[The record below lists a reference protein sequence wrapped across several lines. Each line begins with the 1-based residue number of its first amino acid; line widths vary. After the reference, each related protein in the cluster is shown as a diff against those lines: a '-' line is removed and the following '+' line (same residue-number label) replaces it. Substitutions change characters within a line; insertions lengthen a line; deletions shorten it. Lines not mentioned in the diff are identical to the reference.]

1 MTSNYI
7 FSLFISISVLLLMS
21 ILLATSDQPQKN
33 YIVYFGE
40 HTGRRTADQIL
51 ETHHSYLSSVKET
64 DEEAKASL
72 IYSYKHTI
80 NGFAA
85 SLTPWEASQLNE
97 LEEVV
102 SVIESR
108 PYKTHTTRSWEF
120 AGLNEA
126 AAYNPSLLAP
136 RFGAGKDASIN
147 EDLLHRAGYGKSVI
161 VGVLD
166 SGIWPEARSFNDE
179 GMEPIPETWKGIC
192 QTGQEF
198 NSSHCNNSRLAI
210 HGPARVEARSFI
222 EGWQTRNCIS
232 RFEKF
237 GKYLLHAFVWI
248 LWGERNNRIFRDLA
262 SDVHKLAWRIAL
274 AIGRWVTA
282 NGDATSDEFGNWMR
296 VWHLPKIIGA
306 RYYVKGFE
314 RHFGEL
320 NATEDYRSPRDKD
333 GHGTHVSSIA
343 VGRQV
348 GNASAFGGFAYGTA
362 SGGAPLARLA
372 VYKVCWPFP
381 GQEKAMGNVCSQED
395 MLAAMD
401 DAIADGVHV
410 ISISIGSDDL
420 LKHTDDAISI
430 GAFHALKKDVVVA
443 CSAGNSGPTPA
454 SLSNPAP
461 WIITVGASSVDRA
474 FLGSVVLGN
483 GKVITGQTVTPY
495 KLPKRLPLIYA
506 SDATYPW
513 VKPNETN
520 QCLPNSL
527 SPEKVKGKI
536 VLCIRGTLFRV
547 MKGMEVKRA
556 GGAGFILG
564 NSAEFGDGVYL
575 EPHVLPTT
583 ALSYKDTLEVINYL
597 NSTKNNSTA
606 TLVEPQTVFGFGP
619 APLMAEFTSRGP
631 NIVHP
636 SVLKPDI
643 TAPGL
648 NILAAW
654 SEASPP
660 SKISEDR
667 RVVKYN
673 FDSGTSMSCP
683 HVAGLAALVKAIH
696 PTWSTATIRSAIM
709 TTATVKNNK
718 GEAISN
724 QSGDKATPF
733 EYGSGHFRPSK
744 AADPGLVYDASYI
757 DYLLYLC
764 SYGVKNADA
773 RFKCPESSPPTHDLN
788 YPSVS
793 VSKLNG
799 TVTVKRTVT
808 NHGGGGKAVYLFGA
822 KAPAGLS
829 VKARP
834 SVLEFGGIGERKSF
848 ELTIRV
854 RNLTK
859 AKAGLKDGFG
869 FGWFSWRDDY
879 HVVRSPIVISLA

>member
-1 MTSNYI
+1 MTRNNI
-7 FSLFISISVLLLMS
+7 FSLLISLS
-21 ILLATSDQPQKN
+21 ILLISPFLVTCDEHQKN

-40 HTGRRTADQIL
+40 HSGERTTDEIL
-51 ETHHSYLSSVKET
+51 ETHHSYLSSVKENV
-64 DEEAKASL
+64 EEAKASL

-85 SLTPWEASQLNE
+85 SLTPQQASQLNE

-136 RFGAGKDASIN
+136 RYGSGKDTLMN

-166 SGIWPEARSFNDE
+166 SGIWPEAKSFSDE
-179 GMEPIPETWKGIC
+179 GMDPIPETWKGIC

-198 NSSHCNNSRLAI
+198 NSSHCN
-210 HGPARVEARSFI
+210 
-222 EGWQTRNCIS
+222 
-232 RFEKF
+232 K
-237 GKYLLHAFVWI
+237 
-248 LWGERNNRIFRDLA
+248 
-262 SDVHKLAWRIAL
+262 
-274 AIGRWVTA
+274 
-282 NGDATSDEFGNWMR
+282 
-296 VWHLPKIIGA
+296 KIIGA
-306 RYYVKGFE
+306 RYYLNGFE
-314 RHFGEL
+314 SLYGKL

-333 GHGTHVSSIA
+333 GHGTHVASIA
-343 VGRQV
+343 AGRQV
-348 GNASAFGGFAYGTA
+348 GNASAFGGFARGTA
-362 SGGAPLARLA
+362 SGGAPLARIS

-381 GQEKAMGNVCSQED
+381 GEEKAMGNICMQED

-430 GAFHALKKDVVVA
+430 GAFHALKKNVVVA

-461 WIITVGASSVDRA
+461 WIITVGASRTNSDTIQAPQNLPTNLRIRSIA
-474 FLGSVVLGN
+474 PM
-483 GKVITGQTVTPY
+483 GQTE
-495 KLPKRLPLIYA
+495 R
-506 SDATYPW
+506 
-513 VKPNETN
+513 N
-520 QCLPNSL
+520 QPMLPNSL

-536 VLCIRGTLFRV
+536 VLCMRGTPFRV

-583 ALSYKDTLEVINYL
+583 ALSYKDTIEVINYI
-597 NSTKNNSTA
+597 NSTNNNATA
-606 TLVEPQTVFGFGP
+606 NLVEPQTVFGFGP

-660 SKISEDR
+660 SKISEDG
-667 RVVKYN
+667 RVVQYN

-696 PTWSTATIRSAIM
+696 PTWSTAAIRSAIM

-718 GEAISN
+718 GEAISD

-744 AADPGLVYDASYI
+744 AADPGLVYDAAYV
-757 DYLLYLC
+757 DYVLYLC

-773 RFKCPESSPPTHDLN
+773 KFKCPEASPATYDLN

-793 VSKLNG
+793 VPKLNG

-808 NHGGGGKAVYLFGA
+808 NVAGGGKTVYIFGA

-834 SVLEFGGIGERKSF
+834 SVLELGGEVGERKSF

-859 AKAGLKDGFG
+859 AKAGLRDGFG
-869 FGWFSWRDDY
+869 FGSFSWRDDY
-879 HVVRSPIVISLA
+879 HVVRSPVVISLA

>member
-7 FSLFISISVLLLMS
+7 FSLFISISVLLLIS
-21 ILLATSDQPQKN
+21 PLLVTSDQPQKN

-40 HTGRRTADQIL
+40 HSGRRTADQIL
-51 ETHHSYLSSVKET
+51 ETHHSYLSSVKES

-85 SLTPWEASQLNE
+85 SLTPREASQLNE

-136 RFGAGKDASIN
+136 RFGAGKDATMN

-198 NSSHCNNSRLAI
+198 NSSHCN
-210 HGPARVEARSFI
+210 
-222 EGWQTRNCIS
+222 
-232 RFEKF
+232 K
-237 GKYLLHAFVWI
+237 
-248 LWGERNNRIFRDLA
+248 
-262 SDVHKLAWRIAL
+262 
-274 AIGRWVTA
+274 
-282 NGDATSDEFGNWMR
+282 
-296 VWHLPKIIGA
+296 KIIGA

-348 GNASAFGGFAYGTA
+348 GNASAFGGFAHGTA

-606 TLVEPQTVFGFGP
+606 TLVEPHTVFGFGP
-619 APLMAEFTSRGP
+619 APLMAGFTSRGP

-660 SKISEDR
+660 SKISEDH

-696 PTWSTATIRSAIM
+696 PTWSTAAIRSAIM

-744 AADPGLVYDASYI
+744 AADPGLVYDASYT

-764 SYGVKNADA
+764 SYGIRNADA

-808 NHGGGGKAVYLFGA
+808 NVGGGGKAVYLFGA

-859 AKAGLKDGFG
+859 AKAGLRDGFG